1 MEFFGVQFEL
11 VRFRPLPWQ
20 QQTQMLLFAVFVK
33 KKLLLSFSQFGACK
47 TKFMKLKCRSSDVYR
62 SVLQIVS

>member
-1 MEFFGVQFEL
+1 M
-11 VRFRPLPWQ
+11 P
-20 QQTQMLLFAVFVK
+20 LFAVFVK
-33 KKLLLSFSQFGACK
+33 KLLLSFLQFGACK